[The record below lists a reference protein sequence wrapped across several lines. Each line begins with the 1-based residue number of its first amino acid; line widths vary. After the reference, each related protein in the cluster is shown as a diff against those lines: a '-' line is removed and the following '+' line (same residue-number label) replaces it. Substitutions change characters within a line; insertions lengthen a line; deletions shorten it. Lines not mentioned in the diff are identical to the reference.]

1 MSGKQKSSNCSGK
14 VYLIVL
20 APRRFGLEAGALLKC
35 GRVRSEPGSSAV
47 NWNLSVT
54 GGILM
59 EKGSGTVSDK
69 HDVKEPRTRQQP
81 PHAKLPQFE
90 EWHPSRIKTGLRNRR
105 IGKKVSAR
113 VRKKA

>member
-1 MSGKQKSSNCSGK
+1 
-14 VYLIVL
+14 
-20 APRRFGLEAGALLKC
+20 
-35 GRVRSEPGSSAV
+35 
-47 NWNLSVT
+47 
-54 GGILM
+54 M

-105 IGKKVSAR
+105 IGKKVS
-113 VRKKA
+113 V